1 MIEFPLDLVAPVT
14 SALTR
19 LKRVEHPASRYLLLR
34 GRGLLHYARRGHS
47 VRRRIIEA
55 YLAASD
61 EPCLHFGAGP
71 KRIEGWLNSDLIAGD
86 VYLDLGRPLPFPD
99 GGLAYMFGEH
109 VFGCLSE
116 PQAMAMLSE
125 AHRVLRPGGVLRLT
139 TPDLEKLIALY
150 RDENPVVR
158 RDDYIRYLEEE
169 TGKPA
174 RRRAQMLN
182 DLLRL
187 WSIRYTYDE
196 EDLVAKLREAGF
208 VEVQRVEPGESAHAA
223 LKGVERH
230 GDPWVN
236 RAEALC
242 IEATRP

>member
-1 MIEFPLDLVAPVT
+1 VT
-14 SALTR
+14 SAALTR
-19 LKRVEHPASRYLLLR
+19 LKRVEHPAFRYALLR
-34 GRGLLHYARRGHS
+34 GRGLLHYARRGHG
-47 VRRRIIEA
+47 VRRRTIQA
-55 YLAASD
+55 HLAGSD
-61 EPCLHFGAGP
+61 EPRLHIGAGP
-71 KRIEGWLNSDLIAGD
+71 NRLGGWLNSDLIAGD
-86 VYLDLGRPLPFPD
+86 VYIDLCKPLPLPD

-109 VFGCLSE
+109 VIGHLSE
-116 PQAMAMLSE
+116 GHAVAVLSE

-139 TPDLEKLIALY
+139 TPDLAKLIALY
-150 RDENPVVR
+150 ADANPAVR
-158 RDDYIRYLEEE
+158 RDAYTRHLEET

-174 RRRAQMLN
+174 RRPAQMLN

-187 WSIRYTYDE
+187 WGIRYTYDE

-208 VEVQRVEPGESAHAA
+208 IEVQRVEPGESRHST
-223 LKGVERH
+223 LRGVERH